1 MSNNET
7 PVYIVDSFAMLAFL
21 ENEEGAKIMRERLQS
36 AAQSEITLTMPTINL
51 GEMLYIVERERG
63 LSMAQMVLAQLH
75 QLPIQ
80 LLDASL
86 PRILAAAHIKA
97 QTPISYADAF
107 VVAAAQEL
115 QAIILTGD
123 PEFKKVEPSVQIEWL
138 PQTIS

>member
-63 LSMAQMVLAQLH
+63 LSMAQMVLAQFH

-86 PRILAAAHIKA
+86 PRILAAAHIKV